1 MLWLQWYTYIYTCT
15 HTIYIYT
22 YVFNFYSCFA
32 GFNLLLICTGTK
44 SQMCC
49 IHYEKK
55 YFTFLRWIYC
65 RVRIIKV
72 GYIVITMIFN
82 TEMPIIG
89 KVLLRYFL
97 EFCFPINQIHYNY
110 FFFFFKLL
118 TQTEDYITVADAFIF
133 KLKNFQ
139 CLA

>member
-1 MLWLQWYTYIYTCT
+1 MFVMLTQRVKFEFINCKVQISRDALIAMICIYIYIHT

-72 GYIVITMIFN
+72 GYTEIIIIFN
-82 TEMPIIG
+82 IEMPIKG

-97 EFCFPINQIHYNY
+97 DFCFPINQIHYNY
-110 FFFFFKLL
+110 FFFF
-118 TQTEDYITVADAFIF
+118 
-133 KLKNFQ
+133 
-139 CLA
+139 